1 MSKFDELFNDFMN
14 DGSNNKDESGD
25 IMANLFKKLSNL
37 NSFDKNGIMGELN
50 ESLGEPDEFKNFEKN
65 GVFYQKQIWNT
76 KHGQVIKTVISDVP
90 FKETKPTTKK
100 TRIPLE
106 IQLETAVKE
115 ENYELAVKLRDRI
128 SKRNANNLKKL

>member
-14 DGSNNKDESGD
+14 DGANNKDESSD

-50 ESLGEPDEFKNFEKN
+50 ESLGEPDEFKNFEEN
-65 GVFYQKQIWNT
+65 GVFFQKQIWNT

-90 FKETKPTTKK
+90 FKETKSITKK
-100 TRIPLE
+100 TRVPLE

-128 SKRNANNLKKL
+128 SKRNASKLKK

>member
-1 MSKFDELFNDFMN
+1 MGRPHVETSRGRL
-14 DGSNNKDESGD
+14 
-25 IMANLFKKLSNL
+25 
-37 NSFDKNGIMGELN
+37 GI
-50 ESLGEPDEFKNFEKN
+50 
-65 GVFYQKQIWNT
+65 YQKQIWNT

-90 FKETKPTTKK
+90 FKGTKSTTKK